1 MKKIFLPLVAIS
13 VFTSLVFAGGA
24 GTTVFQVLNMP
35 LSAYDASLANISIL
49 KHQNPSSIPYNPYS
63 FGFTQVFN
71 IAQTKYSAAYADIP
85 LTENSG
91 LGFSFLYFDYGNMPR
106 TYSDGSGGYIENGTF
121 GANDKLISLAY
132 GLKFNN
138 KISAGVAL
146 KYVKQDIDDVS
157 YSGFSGSVSTLFFTG
172 ENTVIGAGINDMGP
186 KIKEYNLP
194 SDGYIG
200 ISHSISDKTSLSAQ
214 FDAYYNDDAYYLKLA
229 AETGVEFL
237 MLRFGYDLPLKKQSF
252 FDTNTNSLNNFTFG
266 IGFDFKAL
274 SVDYAWL
281 PKGDL
286 GSMHMF
292 SLLIRI

>member
-1 MKKIFLPLVAIS
+1 MKKIFLSLTIIS
-13 VFTSLVFAGGA
+13 AFASLVFAGGA

-35 LSAYDASLANISIL
+35 LTAYDASLADISML
-49 KHQNPSSIPYNPYS
+49 KHQNPASIPYNTYS

-71 IAQTKYSAAYADIP
+71 IAQTKYSAAYADVP
-85 LTENSG
+85 LTKNSG
-91 LGFSFLYFDYGNMPR
+91 LAISLLYFDYGNMPR
-106 TYSDGSGGYIENGTF
+106 TYSDGSGGYTENGSF
-121 GANDKLISLAY
+121 GANDKLVSLGY
-132 GLKFNN
+132 GLKFN
-138 KISAGVAL
+138 KAISAGIAI
-146 KYVKQDIDDVS
+146 KYVKQEIDDVS
-157 YSGFSGSVSTLFFTG
+157 YSGFAGSFNTLWIAG
-172 ENTVIGAGINDMGP
+172 KNTFVGAGINDAGP
-186 KIKEYNLP
+186 KIQEYNLP

-200 ISHSISDKTSLSAQ
+200 ISHSVSDKTSFSAQ
-214 FDAYYNDDAYYLKLA
+214 FDAYYNDDAYDIKLA

-237 MLRFGYDLPLKKQSF
+237 MLRFGYDLPLKKQSV

-266 IGFDFKAL
+266 IGLDFKAL